1 MSWGTPA
8 EALSVTGEEIT
19 QVQLDMASSLL
30 EIFVGVVDT
39 ASSNLSGRDLR
50 LLKKAEAY
58 QAAWMSAQVDL
69 FGRSDTTLVVQ
80 DGLQYSK
87 GDQEMHILAPLA
99 KASIMRL
106 SWMRTRTIEPL
117 TPAQALALRKKV
129 TPETMGLYDDDENDE
144 MAGGWTPL

>member
-58 QAAWMSAQVDL
+58 QAAWMNAQVDL